1 MHIHIPT
8 ERKEV
13 LSLQEFKKKRAKVNK
28 PKESVQVAEMHFH
41 SVIAN
46 YH

>member
-1 MHIHIPT
+1 MPT

-13 LSLQEFKKKRAKVNK
+13 LSLQELKKKKRAKVNK

-41 SVIAN
+41 SVMAN